1 MDFFYLLERI
11 INWGHLRKDIEFI
24 IYYYTNQTPQ
34 YGWPGRFLLPTLTQK
49 REMCFPNQS

>member
-11 INWGHLRKDIEFI
+11 INWGHRRKDIEFI
-24 IYYYTNQTPQ
+24 IYYTNQTPQ

-49 REMCFPNQS
+49 RRCVFLT